1 MLVSA
6 RPQSMAFARIAQGFG
21 GGVNALM
28 ALAKKLRAD

>member
-1 MLVSA
+1 
-6 RPQSMAFARIAQGFG
+6 MAFARIAQGFG

>member
-1 MLVSA
+1 
-6 RPQSMAFARIAQGFG
+6 MASVRIAQGFG